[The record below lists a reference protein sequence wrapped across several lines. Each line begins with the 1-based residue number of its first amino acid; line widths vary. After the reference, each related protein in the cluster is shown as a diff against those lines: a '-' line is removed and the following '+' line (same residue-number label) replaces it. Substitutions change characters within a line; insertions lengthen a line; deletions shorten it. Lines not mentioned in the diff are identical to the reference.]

1 MVRDLGTKKLYKT
14 GDLVRYLPNGSLQYL
29 GRKDRQVKLHG
40 QRIEL
45 SEVEQ
50 HVLRCFPGGCHEVFA
65 ALLTVE
71 WTGSDYLVASVVQES
86 PDDAESN
93 GSFQTAV
100 EETKRRL
107 KAEIPAMLVPAA
119 ILPLRE
125 VPRLVN
131 GKVNRDLIG
140 QQAAQALEVHLAR
153 AQEARKTWRPED
165 LPASERS
172 LQALWA
178 EVLNSPVDKVGPCD
192 NFFQLGGD
200 SIAAMKLA
208 STACNAGFDI
218 TVPDIFMSPQLRD
231 LAQII
236 STRSSTTKTKSA
248 PSDITPLSLIPRE
261 HNSEAFEQAALQC
274 GITEDDIEDIMPC
287 TALQAGFAVLTAERP
302 AAYVAQHRLRLPKQV
317 DLDRLKSA
325 WENTAIDNPILRTR
339 IIETPGLGCLQVVVR
354 NQALSW
360 AAPDQE
366 EEQISQGL
374 PFGKSLVHFKVLRTS
389 TQTPQRVDLMLSMH
403 HAVYDAWSLPLLLLR
418 AQSAYHDDSSRKRA
432 APYQHFLHFALSQK
446 DAALEYWQGQFTD
459 LDTEPF
465 PTLPFASFRPRA
477 IQVKRRSLQMDAF
490 QYSVTQSTAIRLAW
504 ALVQAQYQGKQDI
517 VFGTVSTG
525 RTAPVKS
532 IEAMSGPTIATVPLR
547 VKIDPKVSVLNALEN
562 LQQQTT
568 QMVPFEQVG
577 LQTIAA
583 LGTNASRA
591 CSFQT
596 LLNIEGRGEVER
608 MVAELDIMEP
618 INTTFEDG
626 AFNTYALHLTA
637 SLQPGSVSIE
647 ASSDNAV
654 VPGWQIERV
663 LDQFAFLLEQISTR
677 PHASLQDIMGVNL
690 GDTQQ
695 LEAWNAHVPP
705 LIPATVID
713 VVDQHC
719 TTQPFAPAVCAWD
732 GNLNYQE
739 LGYWSSAMADALE
752 NQGVGQEMFVPI
764 YLDRSRWIAVAALA
778 VLKVGAAFVLLDTS
792 YPLGRLRAICDEI
805 QAPVMITSESRQ
817 QVARTLNDRV
827 VLVGHKSA
835 SQPANPAYRRHS
847 LSCDPHRALYAVF
860 TSGSTGKPKGA
871 IVENGAFVTMA
882 VPYAH
887 TMEIDTHARVLHFA
901 SYAFDVSILEILGT
915 LFAGACV
922 CILSESDRGE
932 GLVNAVRN
940 LQPSHT
946 ILTPSLLRAITP
958 GDLAPIRTIM
968 LIGEPVRESDVAHW
982 ADHVR
987 LLNTYGPAE
996 CTVVYTMQPSVRVP
1010 SRAANIGHPITG
1022 AAWVSDPEDPNRLV
1036 PIGAVGELLLQ
1047 GPLVGRGY
1055 LNNPEQTAAAFI
1067 SCPQWLAP
1075 LAYNPLGESKVY
1087 RTGDLVKYDR
1097 DGSLVFVGRRDYQV
1111 KLRGQRFELGEVED
1125 HVQRAFEDSLKD
1137 VVALIVKPTTV
1148 KQAPYLV
1155 VFVVP
1160 QDAESARQSSPSPI
1174 QPLPVIEP
1182 PGFTSKLNKVYR
1194 YLEDA
1199 LPSYMLPRVVIPL
1212 LQMPRTVGG
1221 KLDRRQLQEAVG
1233 SAPRQRVESFTLKS
1247 ANKRAPSTEA
1257 ERTLQRIWARALALP
1272 LSEVGVDDSFFR
1284 LGGDSIS
1291 ALQATTQAR

>member
-1 MVRDLGTKKLYKT
+1 MATFLSCPSWIGHMVRDLGTKKLYKT

-71 WTGSDYLVASVVQES
+71 RTGSDYLVASVVQES

-131 GKVNRDLIG
+131 GK
-140 QQAAQALEVHLAR
+140 QAAQALEVHLAR

-389 TQTPQRVDLMLSMH
+389 TQTPQR
-403 HAVYDAWSLPLLLLR
+403 
-418 AQSAYHDDSSRKRA
+418 
-432 APYQHFLHFALSQK
+432 
-446 DAALEYWQGQFTD
+446 
-459 LDTEPF
+459 
-465 PTLPFASFRPRA
+465 
-477 IQVKRRSLQMDAF
+477 
-490 QYSVTQSTAIRLAW
+490 
-504 ALVQAQYQGKQDI
+504 
-517 VFGTVSTG
+517 
-525 RTAPVKS
+525 
-532 IEAMSGPTIATVPLR
+532 
-547 VKIDPKVSVLNALEN
+547 
-562 LQQQTT
+562 
-568 QMVPFEQVG
+568 
-577 LQTIAA
+577 TIAA

-596 LLNIEGRGEVER
+596 LNIEGRGEVER

-647 ASSDNAV
+647 ASFDNAV

-847 LSCDPHRALYAVF
+847 LSSDPHRALYAVF